1 MGDNSIPPPTA
12 WLTTL
17 IIYVTYVVV
26 ALGISS
32 GISRLHNVLF
42 PEGTSNVRKQVA
54 FVIGRAFLG
63 QSIALTCSLNPGCGL
78 G

>member
-1 MGDNSIPPPTA
+1 MGDTSIPPPTA

-26 ALGISS
+26 AL

-78 G
+78 R